1 MLQSDFLVKR
11 HGFCCKYTKPK
22 SLVMKNSK
30 KIGLFFAFLILLD
43 FSSSCCR
50 KYGNVLDYTNCQIAV
65 ENLDNS
71 GADPVVIQTADVP
84 KEAYGIRLNL
94 TRSVGTCQL
103 DNYQSFLF
111 SSAYACKDNSNVTE
125 YRPLE
130 GISAIKIIT
139 LNDFDTTHQA
149 NNDVTSYFYLL
160 EKDGFISVYDYLSG
174 QDFIYYDTSAMSL
187 KLDLFL
193 MTTPT
198 QSTQHQFRVEVYLT
212 DGRILTAETPTV
224 NLI

>member
-1 MLQSDFLVKR
+1 
-11 HGFCCKYTKPK
+11 
-22 SLVMKNSK
+22 MKNSK
-30 KIGLFFAFLILLD
+30 KITLFFAILVLLD

-50 KYGNVLDYTNCQIAV
+50 KYGSALDYTNCQISV
-65 ENLDNS
+65 ENIDNS
-71 GADPVVIQTADVP
+71 GEKPIIVQTTDVP

-94 TRSVGTCQL
+94 IRSVGTCQL

-111 SSAYACKDNSNVTE
+111 PSAYACKDNSNVTE

-130 GISAIKIIT
+130 AISAIKIIT

-160 EKDGFISVYDYLSG
+160 EKDGFISINDYLSG
-174 QDFIYYDTSAMSL
+174 QDFIYYDTSAMNL
-187 KLDLFL
+187 KLDLLL
-193 MTTPT
+193 MTAPT
-198 QSTQHQFRVEVYLT
+198 QGTQHQFSIEVYLT
-212 DGRILTAETPTV
+212 DGRILTAETPII